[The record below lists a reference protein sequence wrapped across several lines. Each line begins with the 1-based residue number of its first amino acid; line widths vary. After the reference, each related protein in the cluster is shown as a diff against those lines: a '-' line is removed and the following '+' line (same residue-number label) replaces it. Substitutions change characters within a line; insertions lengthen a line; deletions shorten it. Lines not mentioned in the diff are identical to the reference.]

1 MAAHVSEFESGV
13 DTPPP
18 HTPNPPS
25 ILRPSLSKLSLS
37 QAKHERKS
45 ELLITFTSSFDPRRR
60 SNGLRI
66 NAAEGSAL

>member
-13 DTPPP
+13 DTLLTPPTL
-18 HTPNPPS
+18 TPNPPS

-45 ELLITFTSSFDPRRR
+45 ELLITVTDIRPSPQVKRPPD
-60 SNGLRI
+60 
-66 NAAEGSAL
+66 